1 MILSHGYHLRDW
13 GKKNDKNWSSVC
25 NKTSVRKWLEQ
36 MGTANMKNKQHYLY
50 RWWMWNAHFKF
61 SSNSIFDWPWRFI
74 QGNSANVEFLNLID
88 GSNSQSAVVGQS
100 QTVMKNAALV
110 RGEKRGKIHPLS
122 ANQKVGLYA
131 SVIKR
136 DYIWVSSV
144 S

>member
-1 MILSHGYHLRDW
+1 M
-13 GKKNDKNWSSVC
+13 
-25 NKTSVRKWLEQ
+25 
-36 MGTANMKNKQHYLY
+36 
-50 RWWMWNAHFKF
+50 
-61 SSNSIFDWPWRFI
+61 
-74 QGNSANVEFLNLID
+74 EFLNLID

-136 DYIWVSSV
+136 DYI
-144 S
+144 